1 MRHPRGFTIVELLLV
16 LFILST
22 ISLMAIEFVD
32 NEEDQV
38 RYDQTRD
45 QLAVIER
52 AVLVT
57 SPGTAGRAALP
68 AGFVVDNGLLPNSIQ
83 ALITAPND
91 FDAFANQSPIFDSS
105 PDATTGINDDAGVAM
120 SDPEERILKGYRA
133 AGYLTA
139 PPGTTQAYYDGWGNV
154 DSAPNYGWLI
164 SGPPSSF
171 TATSLGRD
179 NVDNSPES
187 TDYDADLSVTVANDA
202 WQSDVA
208 GWQVDVTNRS
218 GVDLAIDES
227 GTGACAR
234 VTLLVYINDTDAV
247 NPFNWKR
254 LTSGCVPGNLAT
266 ASDGSCLDG
275 DGDGQVGGVVCDQT
289 ATVTFPAAGSFQPS
303 TLIPTGE
310 HLIVL
315 IVDDDNVP
323 HNGSAGE
330 QPCEGS
336 ASCTSGSRTT
346 GRVRF
351 LPTGLRPA
359 PALELRS

>member
-1 MRHPRGFTIVELLLV
+1 MRPPRGFTIVELLLV

-38 RYDQTRD
+38 RYDQTREK
-45 QLAVIER
+45 LAVIAR
-52 AVLVT
+52 AVLAT
-57 SPGTAGRAALP
+57 SPGSPARAALP
-68 AGFVVDNGLLPNSIQ
+68 SGFVVDNGLLPTTLQ
-83 ALITAPND
+83 ALITAPTD
-91 FDAFANQSPIFDSS
+91 FDSFANQSPIFDSS
-105 PDATTGINDDAGVAM
+105 PDAITGINDDAGVAM
-120 SDPEERILKGYRA
+120 SDPEERLLKGYRT
-133 AGYLTA
+133 AGYLAA

-179 NVDNSPES
+179 YVDNSPES
-187 TDYDADLSVTVANDA
+187 TDYDADLSVTVAIDA

-218 GVDLAIDES
+218 GVDLAIDE
-227 GTGACAR
+227 GGAGSCAR
-234 VTLLVYINDTDAV
+234 VSLLVYVNDADAV
-247 NPFNWKR
+247 NAFNWKR
-254 LTSGCVPGNLAT
+254 LTSGCLPGNFAT

-275 DGDGQVGGVVCDQT
+275 DGDGQVGGDVCDQT

-310 HLIVL
+310 HLLVFI
-315 IVDDDNVP
+315 IDDDNLP

-330 QPCEGS
+330 QPCQGS

-346 GRVRF
+346 SRVRF
-351 LPTGLRPA
+351 LPRGLRPA
-359 PALELRS
+359 AALELRS